1 MKISLKGLD
10 CAHCASKIENSVKDL
25 VEIKEASLNFS
36 LGMLMVTLKE
46 DANKTSIMSTIK
58 SIVNKFKPDVIV
70 SEILSSDISN
80 DYNYDMDCDGRCFLA
95 CDESTAQI
103 EDKHNFLKE
112 NLFLIAG
119 IILYFL
125 AILFQNKTNIGIY
138 LFFGSYVLVGGEV
151 LLTAIRNILKGEV
164 FDENFL
170 MSIATIGALAIG
182 QYPEAVAVMIF
193 YKIGELFQGYAVN
206 KSRKSITSLM
216 NIRAEYANI
225 LINEKEEK
233 KVVPQLV
240 SVNDIIIIKPGERV
254 PLDGIVID
262 GEGSLDTSALT
273 GESLPREVSK
283 DNEVLSGSINL
294 NSVLKV
300 RVTKSFGESTVS
312 RILEMVENASSKK
325 AKTEKF
331 ITQFS
336 KYYTPI
342 VVFLAIAI
350 AVIPPF
356 IAKDIQFS
364 TWIYRALS
372 FLVVS
377 CPCALVVSIPLG
389 LFSGIGGASKKGI
402 LVKGGNY
409 IEALKNVHTVVF
421 DKTGTLTKGTFKVS
435 QINNV
440 NIDKDELLRI
450 AAIGESFSNH
460 PIAQSIVKEYGKEI
474 KKEAIKKYEELSGY
488 GVKVIVEDKEIL
500 LGNYKLMKQNNIICN
515 EVFDAGTI
523 VYISCLLYTSPSP
536 RDLSTSRM
544 PSSA

>member
-325 AKTEKF
+325 
-331 ITQFS
+331 
-336 KYYTPI
+336 
-342 VVFLAIAI
+342 
-350 AVIPPF
+350 
-356 IAKDIQFS
+356 
-364 TWIYRALS
+364 
-372 FLVVS
+372 
-377 CPCALVVSIPLG
+377 
-389 LFSGIGGASKKGI
+389 
-402 LVKGGNY
+402 
-409 IEALKNVHTVVF
+409 
-421 DKTGTLTKGTFKVS
+421 S
-435 QINNV
+435 QN
-440 NIDKDELLRI
+440 
-450 AAIGESFSNH
+450 
-460 PIAQSIVKEYGKEI
+460 
-474 KKEAIKKYEELSGY
+474 
-488 GVKVIVEDKEIL
+488 
-500 LGNYKLMKQNNIICN
+500 
-515 EVFDAGTI
+515 
-523 VYISCLLYTSPSP
+523 
-536 RDLSTSRM
+536 
-544 PSSA
+544 

>member
-460 PIAQSIVKEYGKEI
+460 PIAQSIVKEYERKQRKKLQKNMKNFLDMEQKLSQKI
-474 KKEAIKKYEELSGY
+474 KRFFL
-488 GVKVIVEDKEIL
+488 VII
-500 LGNYKLMKQNNIICN
+500 N
-515 EVFDAGTI
+515 
-523 VYISCLLYTSPSP
+523 
-536 RDLSTSRM
+536 
-544 PSSA
+544 